1 MAAAIALITV
11 TGMYGSP
18 HMAKPTVRGLFV
30 TTQNMRIPQS
40 IFKIVPSVIPK
51 E

>member
-18 HMAKPTVRGLFV
+18 HVAKPTDSGLCV
-30 TTQNMRIPQS
+30 TRQNIRIPQS
-40 IFKIVPSVIPK
+40 MLRMVPSAIPS